1 MAVIGQFSDIST
13 APARVRHL
21 LTNSA
26 HRRNC
31 WGLLVL
37 DVSAPR
43 TGRALN
49 REDLMAQESIRGSI
63 QESVQVFVAESVV
76 ESAVVESAFHAPEIP
91 AASLAPNEV
100 MPLLI
105 GSTVG
110 EIERE
115 LVLQTLARCDGNR
128 TRAARVLGVSVR
140 TLRNKIRLYSADGI
154 DVPPHLD

>member
-1 MAVIGQFSDIST
+1 MFPLCSQERGVD
-13 APARVRHL
+13 
-21 LTNSA
+21 
-26 HRRNC
+26 
-31 WGLLVL
+31 
-37 DVSAPR
+37 
-43 TGRALN
+43 
-49 REDLMAQESIRGSI
+49 REELMVQELI
-63 QESVQVFVAESVV
+63 QESVQVFVAEDSVV
-76 ESAVVESAFHAPEIP
+76 ESAVHAPEIP

-100 MPLLI
+100 VPLLI

-154 DVPPHLD
+154 DVPPHLE